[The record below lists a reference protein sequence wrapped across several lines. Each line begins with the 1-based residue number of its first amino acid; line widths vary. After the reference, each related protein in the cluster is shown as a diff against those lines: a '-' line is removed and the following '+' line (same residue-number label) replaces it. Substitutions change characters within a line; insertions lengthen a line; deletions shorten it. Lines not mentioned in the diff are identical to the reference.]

1 MWKWAQIYLVLKTLE
16 GLYTLYNLCVVSN
29 QLTMHGES
37 ILVPDLR
44 SFSIS
49 EVEDTLK
56 TLKLRFSVV
65 DSGAYNADYP
75 RGSVIDHLPKHN
87 SRVKQDR

>member
-1 MWKWAQIYLVLKTLE
+1 MLFSFVYLALHSISE
-16 GLYTLYNLCVVSN
+16 I
-29 QLTMHGES
+29 TMHGES

-56 TLKLRFSVV
+56 TLKIAFFCC
-65 DSGAYNADYP
+65 
-75 RGSVIDHLPKHN
+75 
-87 SRVKQDR
+87 